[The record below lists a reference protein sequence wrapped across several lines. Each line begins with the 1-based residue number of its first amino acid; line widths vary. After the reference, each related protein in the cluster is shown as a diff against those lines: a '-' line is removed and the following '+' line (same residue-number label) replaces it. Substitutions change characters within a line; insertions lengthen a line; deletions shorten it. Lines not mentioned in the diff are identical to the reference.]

1 MLLWCQIKMKSLS
14 LSWVFN
20 NMDINVAFIIQNK
33 IANLQQITW
42 IDFIYH
48 TPEIFLSITI
58 LISLILVGTA
68 NFFPVPTSILQKKEI
83 AWSLYVLTKNSLLIS
98 LGLCLV
104 QIVFFSTTGIIFNN
118 YLITDLY
125 TQTLKILVLWTTW
138 SVLKASSRYLIRHPR
153 HLMEYP
159 ILISLNT
166 VFLLVFISSYN
177 LITLF
182 LAVIGFSLNIYV
194 LLLYDSFNHS
204 SREAGIKYYYLSTF
218 SSGLILGGLLIT
230 YLLFHNTS
238 FLSITWILHHWIFLD
253 SFQTKIMLLYFVI
266 YFILFGFFFKL
277 ASFPCHLWAPEVY
290 DGSPHPITALFVLPI
305 KIATFGLFLRLLN
318 YVFIDIYFVWHYLV
332 WMSSFFSMIWGCL
345 GALGEQIIKRFIA
358 YSSINQM
365 GFLFLGLACGTFE
378 GLRASLIYLLLYII
392 MNLGFFILFLN
403 TKEQN
408 TNRALTYL
416 TDFNDYAH
424 YNYLYSITFVII
436 LFSMAGIPP
445 LGGFFGKYYLFLHS
459 FEVGHIGLVVV
470 GMVTSLIA
478 TYYYLRIIKLMW
490 FEQPIK
496 TRFFFQTT
504 FSEILFVYY
513 VAIEFLLILFV
524 IWSPWLF
531 KYTNWLTAT
540 CINPLTTKI
549 FNPWSL

>member
-1 MLLWCQIKMKSLS
+1 MEIKSLS
-14 LSWVFN
+14 FVYN
-20 NMDINVAFIIQNK
+20 NINLNVVSIIQNK

-48 TPEIFLSITI
+48 TPEIFLSVVI

-68 NFFPVPTSILQKKEI
+68 NFFPTTNSILQKKEI
-83 AWSLYVLTKNSLLIS
+83 TWSLYLLTKGGLLIS
-98 LGLCLV
+98 LGLCL
-104 QIVFFSTTGIIFNN
+104 IHIIFFSKTGVIFNN

-138 SVLKASSRYLIRHPR
+138 SVLKASSRYLLKHPR

-159 ILISLNT
+159 ILVLLNT

-230 YLLFHNTS
+230 YLIFHSTS
-238 FLSITWILHHWIFLD
+238 FLSITWILHNWIF
-253 SFQTKIMLLYFVI
+253 SEFFHTKLMLLHFVI

-318 YVFIDIYFVWHYLV
+318 YVFIDIYFVWHYLI
-332 WMSSFFSMIWGCL
+332 WMSSLFSMIWGCL

-408 TNRALTYL
+408 TNRSLTYL
-416 TDFNDYAH
+416 TDFNDYAQH
-424 YNYLYSITFVII
+424 NYLYSITFVII

-459 FEVGHIGLVVV
+459 FEVGHIGLVVI
-470 GMVTSLIA
+470 GMITSLIA

-490 FEQPIK
+490 FEQPIT

-504 FSEILFVYY
+504 FSELLFVYY
-513 VAIEFLLILFV
+513 VAIEFILILFV

-531 KYTNWLTAT
+531 KYTNVLTST
-540 CINPLTTKI
+540 CMNPLTTKL